1 MHALIVD
8 GTVAKYPYTIGNLRR
23 DNPDTSFPKRPT
35 DELLQSWNMEP
46 VQKVD
51 RPDVVYTK
59 NVTEGTPVFQAG
71 QWTQVWIV
79 TDASAEEI
87 VERKANLTAQAEANR
102 LEAYRNES
110 DPLFFKW
117 QRGTAT
123 EQEWFDKVA
132 EIRVRYPDPV

>member
-1 MHALIVD
+1 MHALIAD
-8 GTVAKYPYTIGNLRR
+8 GKIYKYPYTIGNLRK
-23 DNPDTSFPKRPT
+23 DNPQTSFSRRPS
-35 DELLQSWNMEP
+35 DETLEDWN
-46 VQKVD
+46 VYVVAKVD
-51 RPDVVYTK
+51 RPDVDYTK

-87 VERKANLTAQAEANR
+87 AERKANLAVQAEAR
-102 LEAYRNES
+102 RSEAYRDES

-123 EQEWFDKVA
+123 EQEWLDKVA
-132 EIRVRYPDPV
+132 EIKARYPNPV